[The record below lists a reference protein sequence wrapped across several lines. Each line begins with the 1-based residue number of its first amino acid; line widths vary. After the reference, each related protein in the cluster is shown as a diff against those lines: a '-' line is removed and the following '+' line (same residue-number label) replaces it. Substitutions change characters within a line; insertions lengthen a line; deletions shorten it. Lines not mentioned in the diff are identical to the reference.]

1 MPIEAP
7 VSLEA
12 GQKDGLDFVGVLRDC
27 LSCAVINVNEKRLI
41 TAFNSKAEQI
51 TGLSAGQALGH
62 GAELLPPPLQ
72 EFIADAFITGQMTS
86 EQRMVFHDP
95 RRGDRT
101 IQVSATPTLKEN
113 GGVSGL
119 VVVLNDISVVGKWEA
134 NMRLLDRLHSIG
146 TLSASMAHEVRNA
159 FVPVRTFVDLLLE
172 KNQEADLA
180 DIVRTEMSRIDSII
194 GQMLKFSGPPKPT
207 FSAVRVHLVLD
218 KSLQLIHRLLND
230 KRIKLTRSFAASS
243 DVIDGD
249 QDQLEQAFLNL
260 LFNAL
265 DAMEANGRLEV
276 ATELLPPDSLID
288 ALATMKGRPILRV
301 TIRDSGIG
309 IPGENMDRLYEP
321 FFTTKPNGTGL
332 GLAITRR
339 IIQEHQ
345 GIISVES
352 EVNQG
357 TAFTLLL
364 PARHDGA

>member
-1 MPIEAP
+1 MRSVRKAFVRAATVGLSLLLIESGLVPLRAQGGTATI
-7 VSLEA
+7 A
-12 GQKDGLDFVGVLRDC
+12 GTVIDQVGKAIGAASVKVKNDAATVTR
-27 LSCAVINVNEKRLI
+27 AVISDPDGH
-41 TAFNSKAEQI
+41 FSI
-51 TGLSAGQALGH
+51 TGLAAGDYTIETAAPGFALN
-62 GAELLPPPLQ
+62 
-72 EFIADAFITGQMTS
+72 S
-86 EQRMVFHDP
+86 
-95 RRGDRT
+95 RRG
-101 IQVSATPTLKEN
+101 VLLSATGSENVSITLYVDAISQSVTVQET
-113 GGVSGL
+113 
-119 VVVLNDISVVGKWEA
+119 VL
-134 NMRLLDRLHSIG
+134 
-146 TLSASMAHEVRNA
+146 MAAETA
-159 FVPVRTFVDLLLE
+159 P
-172 KNQEADLA
+172 Q
-180 DIVRTEMSRIDSII
+180 
-194 GQMLKFSGPPKPT
+194 G
-207 FSAVRVHLVLD
+207 
-218 KSLQLIHRLLND
+218 
-230 KRIKLTRSFAASS
+230 
-243 DVIDGD
+243 
-249 QDQLEQAFLNL
+249 
-260 LFNAL
+260 NAL